1 MSHKE
6 IKLQDI
12 QQDKH
17 VFDLFSDGAIA
28 LANSGTRIN
37 GLTIAW
43 GSLGILWNKPTCVVY
58 IHETRY
64 SRLIFDEAD
73 CFSVCF
79 FDAAYD
85 SQIDYFGRVSG
96 RDIDKIKE
104 SGLRVQE
111 DNGTPYFAEAKLVIL
126 CRKMAQSQFDLDK
139 ISEGKIKKWYEKDGV
154 HTIYYGEIV
163 KVFAKNNE
171 SDL

>member
-37 GLTIAW
+37 SLTIAW

-64 SRLIFDEAD
+64 SRHIFDEAD

-96 RDIDKIKE
+96 REIDKMKE

-111 DNGTPYFAEAKLVIL
+111 DNGTPYFAEAKLVIF
-126 CRKMAQSQFDLDK
+126 CRKMAESQFDLTK
-139 ISEGKIKKWYEKDGV
+139 INETQIKKRYEKDGV

-163 KVFAKNNE
+163 KVLKIK
-171 SDL
+171 